1 MQWASGNSLEPSTYK
16 HLLENV
22 TDIVHTVGMISEL
35 NYKKVVGAKS
45 LSDLACGL
53 GSLAKEAVGMRD
65 RGNPLK
71 EEQRPTFEMINRDT
85 GIKTMGKNLK
95 FSQVS

>member
-1 MQWASGNSLEPSTYK
+1 
-16 HLLENV
+16 
-22 TDIVHTVGMISEL
+22 MISEL

-53 GSLAKEAVGMRD
+53 GSLAKEVVGMRD

-85 GIKTMGKNLK
+85 GIKTMERI
-95 FSQVS
+95 